1 MDTQLV
7 KVTACMVIRTVGS
20 SFIGQNYGP
29 HNRVS
34 LLNFIRGQSK
44 KQEFLRDFREKKK
57 MKATKVVTSENSAG
71 LLRRAVGVSLVG
83 FCNLYV
89 GCGQVS
95 GCEYELC
102 RSAQC
107 GKERLAISDNV
118 GKV

>member
-57 MKATKVVTSENSAG
+57 MKATKVVRIPQG
-71 LLRRAVGVSLVG
+71 LLRRAAGVSLVG

-102 RSAQC
+102 RSVQC